1 MGFCFVCSEAM
12 VWFGLQQRYLV
23 TPQRVLSLVS
33 KKKKKENKNE
43 SPFPVK
49 RDTTPGLGD

>member
-1 MGFCFVCSEAM
+1 MFCVFRGNGL
-12 VWFGLQQRYLV
+12 VWFAAA
-23 TPQRVLSLVS
+23 VS
-33 KKKKKENKNE
+33 GDTAESFIFSVKEKKKENKNE